1 MSLEVTHFAPQQC
14 FTHGAHKECAFP
26 VLILLKDIPH
36 AEVYVIHTVYTHTY
50 TVYTY
55 LAMSL
60 DNWFAFDP
68 VLDTGS
74 ADQGFGC
81 QQKLIGQVCL
91 PVLSL
96 TAN

>member
-14 FTHGAHKECAFP
+14 FTHSASKECAFP
-26 VLILLKDIPH
+26 VLILLKGLSH
-36 AEVYVIHTVYTHTY
+36 AEVYVIHTVYTRTY
-50 TVYTY
+50 IVYTY
-55 LAMSL
+55 MAMSL
-60 DNWFAFDP
+60 DTWFAFDP

-81 QQKLIGQVCL
+81 QQRLIGQLCL